1 MKAKLKIDSAVSV
14 LNGTKKELEK
24 KMGFNDFVFE
34 RLSQMLLC
42 MLTPKIAEG
51 LAAGGGVP
59 GRLSGR
65 NP

>member
-1 MKAKLKIDSAVSV
+1 MILYLKDY
-14 LNGTKKELEK
+14 
-24 KMGFNDFVFE
+24 
-34 RLSQMLLC
+34 QMLLC